1 MQRRDFLKSGAMAA
15 AVTVSGVRFVSAAE
29 YKGALMPGSLDA
41 VRLTGEHFSIP
52 AGDLTDLDKA
62 VYGRVLVPTS
72 DGYDTARHIRNPA
85 IDKHPAVIV
94 QVRGVTDIQLA
105 VNFAREHKLLTAVR
119 CGGHS
124 FSGQSVCD
132 GGMMIDMATMPGV
145 RIDPENKR
153 AWVTGGSLLGLL
165 DRESMA
171 HNLVTTMGTVSHTG
185 VGGLVTGGGL
195 GRLSR
200 RFGMAIDNLVSVDM
214 VTADGSFVHAD
225 ATENPDLFWG
235 VRGGGGNFGIVSM
248 FEFQLH
254 PMQRQVMSGIMA
266 FPPEQSLD
274 VFKMF
279 ADYSVHAP
287 TMLDL
292 SMSYSPRGATV
303 TVFYSGDPKDLDR
316 LLDPVRKAGKAT
328 VDRINAMDYVAVQN
342 GGDVKET
349 STDPRMLMGQYMKAR
364 FLKGISPELI
374 KGLQDG
380 VAKHQLSVTLSTG
393 CGMHGN
399 VKSTDTAFAHRYATH
414 NMLCG
419 TSWRENEDGAAPMKN
434 VRDFWAEIEP
444 LLGDVGF
451 YVNDAPAGEVLNNAN
466 YRENYPRLVQIKNK
480 YDPGNLFRLNANIIP
495 TAKA

>member
-1 MQRRDFLKSGAMAA
+1 MDEATREVHKSLAA
-15 AVTVSGVRFVSAAE
+15 RFHGDLLRPNDPLYETARGIWNGMVAR
-29 YKGALMPGSLDA
+29 MPGLIARCADIADVQA
-41 VRLTGEHFSIP
+41 VVRACASSE
-52 AGDLTDLDKA
+52 A
-62 VYGRVLVPTS
+62 V
-72 DGYDTARHIRNPA
+72 A
-85 IDKHPAVIV
+85 
-94 QVRGVTDIQLA
+94 
-105 VNFAREHKLLTAVR
+105 AVR

-214 VTADGSFVHAD
+214 ITADGSFVHAD

-235 VRGGGGNFGIVSM
+235 VRGGGGNFGVVSM

-254 PMQRQVMSGIMA
+254 PMQRQVMSGIMT
-266 FPPEQSLD
+266 FPPGQSLD
-274 VFKMF
+274 IFKMF

-287 TMLDL
+287 PKLDL
-292 SMSYSPRGATV
+292 SMSHSPRGATV
-303 TVFYSGDPKDLDR
+303 TVFYSGDPGDLDR
-316 LLDPVRKAGKAT
+316 LLEPVRKAGKAT

-364 FLKGISPELI
+364 FLNGISPELI

-399 VKSTDTAFAHRYATH
+399 VKPTDTAFPHRYATH

-419 TSWRENEDGAAPMKN
+419 TSWKENEDGAAPMKN
-434 VRDFWAEIEP
+434 VREFWAEIEP

-466 YRENYPRLVQIKNK
+466 YRENYRRLVQIKNK